1 MALKLL
7 PLINRSHIKQVI
19 MKKHETTSMQHPG
32 EASMIEIMKQMNKKM
47 QSMKMS
53 ADTDHEFAEMMITH
67 HRAAVDMA
75 QLELDSGNDD
85 SLKKFA
91 KKIIEVQNRE
101 IQELEQWLRQHGK

>member
-7 PLINRSHIKQVI
+7 PLVNKPGTSKQVI
-19 MKKHETTSMQHPG
+19 MKKHETMQHPG

-47 QSMKMS
+47 ETMKMS
-53 ADTDHEFAEMMITH
+53 AGTDHEFAEMMITH
-67 HRAAVDMA
+67 HQAAVDMA
-75 QLELDSGNDD
+75 QLELDSGHDD

-91 KKIIEVQNRE
+91 KKIIEVQNKE